1 MSGGAEGDEE
11 GSQSSW
17 YLGHV
22 DCEVPQGLVC
32 TSGWTLE
39 SFILSH
45 TSTGCMGQK
54 PGGWGSGHAELCN
67 TDRTHLPVSCS
78 LPHILDEI

>member
-11 GSQSSW
+11 GSQSSG

-22 DCEVPQGLVC
+22 GCEVPQGLVC

-45 TSTGCMGQK
+45 TSTGC
-54 PGGWGSGHAELCN
+54 
-67 TDRTHLPVSCS
+67 V
-78 LPHILDEI
+78 